1 MNTKI
6 HYKVLQS
13 VIIKLYFM
21 QDYKPFYAGMPCDG
35 IYKKYHA
42 NILFVTQFLKMIFIA
57 G

>member
-35 IYKKYHA
+35 IYKKYRA
-42 NILFVTQFLKMIFIA
+42 NIFFVTQFLKMIFIA